1 MICQIDHQTLG
12 HCSRYS
18 DGPNIFGA
26 LFARE
31 GSITGGDEVLFKVTP
46 AGDVAGLISYG
57 TGGQT
62 RVCTFNANAQKNI
75 YRDVTTVQVDGLYGM
90 MIIHY
95 A

>member
-1 MICQIDHQTLG
+1 MEGTTNIAEVGNYISAGL
-12 HCSRYS
+12 
-18 DGPNIFGA
+18 PNIFGV

-31 GSITGGDEVLFKVTP
+31 GSITGGDSALFKVTP

-90 MIIHY
+90 MLIRY

>member
-1 MICQIDHQTLG
+1 MRL
-12 HCSRYS
+12 RYS
-18 DGPNIFGA
+18 VFPNIWGN
-26 LFARE
+26 LYARE
-31 GSITGGDEVLFKVTP
+31 GSITGGEGVFKVTP
-46 AGDVAGLISYG
+46 AGDAAGLISYG

-90 MIIHY
+90 MLIRY